1 MKRLWLTA
9 LLASPFVPQPAA
21 AVAPYANLSTDPTA
35 SPSGPDLLGMHAVP
49 IRAARFSDCL
59 KRARA
64 DASRSA
70 KLQRMISPARSLAPL
85 QQIAFVQAAVAASI
99 HWVSDTTEWGQHDY
113 WASASQTLS
122 RGAGDSEDRA
132 IVKLQALRA
141 LGFGNSD
148 LFITLARDRVGGPIT
163 VLTVRSGG
171 RYYILDDTGGRPYV
185 AEERRFEF
193 QPVMS
198 FGMYGAWVYVP
209 SPAPALAS
217 ASTGASAVIRR

>member
-1 MKRLWLTA
+1 M
-9 LLASPFVPQPAA
+9 
-21 AVAPYANLSTDPTA
+21 
-35 SPSGPDLLGMHAVP
+35 
-49 IRAARFSDCL
+49 
-59 KRARA
+59 
-64 DASRSA
+64 
-70 KLQRMISPARSLAPL
+70 LAPL
-85 QQIAFVQAAVAASI
+85 QQIAFVQSAVAASI

-113 WASASQTLS
+113 WASAAQTLA

-141 LGFGNSD
+141 LGLGNSD
-148 LFITLARDRVGGPIT
+148 LFLTLARDRVGGPIT

-198 FGMYGAWVYVP
+198 FGMYGAWVHM
-209 SPAPALAS
+209 APPPPTLAS
-217 ASTGASAVIRR
+217 ATTGASAVVRR